1 MKNLNN
7 YIDSIVKKTLKE
19 SLEERAETL
28 LNKIKSKVNE
38 IDDDMGAND
47 GWEEISMDEEME
59 EGETCEQCG
68 GNMNE
73 GQCNE
78 CGYGGMMESTDMD
91 FDPSEKLE
99 RVCNEDGEDYD
110 AQACESHKRYA
121 GAEMTEA
128 LFGGQKKMDKNKN
141 NKIDAEDFKMLRKSK
156 KHQTDEEMEEGNA
169 FTGALAKAKRKGD
182 DDFEV
187 DGKEYQV
194 KESIKLTEDEMI
206 DMIEKI
212 VREEKDNIKKMS
224 KPKGLAT
231 YETAIGKSKK
241 ENDDYIKSVT
251 QKMKDY
257 LKNGSKEDYT
267 MDAEHFPESNG
278 QMDKKMAKKTYQASD
293 AVDEYVEA
301 FSSAGQENLMYDE
314 IHPNEDW
321 VTDNIEGSS
330 RTGNN
335 PKWANAVETPVNK
348 NRNKIR
354 KDNLLGALKKQ
365 AYNKSPQPV
374 VTDEAGE
381 VTNGGRNTTNK
392 SNTKANKIM
401 NQLESTQDKK
411 TKLLNE
417 EINKMSNLLNYNR
430 KTQ

>member
-1 MKNLNN
+1 MKNLDN

-38 IDDDMGAND
+38 IDDDTMTD
-47 GWEEISMDEEME
+47 DEWQEIPMDEETY

-78 CGYGGMMESTDMD
+78 CGYGGMMESSDMD
-91 FDPSEKLE
+91 FDPSEKLS
-99 RVCNEDGEDYD
+99 RVCDEESEDYD
-110 AQACESHKRYA
+110 SQSCESHKRYA
-121 GAEMTEA
+121 GSEMTEA
-128 LFGGQKKMDKNKN
+128 LFGGQKKIDKNKN

-169 FTGALAKAKRKGD
+169 FTGALAKAKRRGD

-224 KPKGLAT
+224 KPKGLST

-267 MDAEHFPESNG
+267 MEAEHFPESNG
-278 QMDKKMAKKTYQASD
+278 QMDKKMAKKTYKASD
-293 AVDEYVEA
+293 AVEEYVEA
-301 FSSAGQENLMYDE
+301 FSSAGQENLVYDE

-381 VTNGGRNTTNK
+381 VTKGEKNTTNK

-401 NQLESTQDKK
+401 NQLESTQEKK

-417 EINKMSNLLNYNR
+417 EITKMSNLLNYNR

>member
-19 SLEERAETL
+19 SLEERAESL
-28 LNKIKSKVNE
+28 VNKIKSKVNE
-38 IDDDMGAND
+38 IDDDMSVD
-47 GWEEISMDEEME
+47 EEWQEISMDEDMG
-59 EGETCEQCG
+59 EGETCEECG
-68 GNMNE
+68 GSMNE

-78 CGYGGMMESTDMD
+78 CGYGGMMESSDMG
-91 FDPSEKLE
+91 FDPSEKLS
-99 RVCNEDGEDYD
+99 RVCDEDGEDYD
-110 AQACESHKRYA
+110 SQSCKSHKRYA

-128 LFGGQKKMDKNKN
+128 LFGGQKKIDKNKN
-141 NKIDAEDFKMLRKSK
+141 NKIDAEDFKMLRSGKKSE
-156 KHQTDEEMEEGNA
+156 T
-169 FTGALAKAKRKGD
+169 
-182 DDFEV
+182 
-187 DGKEYQV
+187 

-212 VREEKDNIKKMS
+212 VREEKNNIKKMS

-257 LKNGSKEDYT
+257 LKDGSKEDYT

-278 QMDKKMAKKTYQASD
+278 QMDKKMAKKAYRPSK
-293 AVDEYVEA
+293 AVEEYVEA
-301 FSSAGQENLMYDE
+301 FSSAGQEMIEYDE
-314 IHPNEDW
+314 IHPNEEW

-335 PKWANAVETPVNK
+335 PKWANAVESGVNK

-354 KDNLLGALKKQ
+354 KENLLGALKKQ

-381 VTNGGRNTTNK
+381 VTKGEKNTTNK

-411 TKLLNE
+411 NKLLNE

>member
-38 IDDDMGAND
+38 IDDETNE
-47 GWEEISMDEEME
+47 GWQEISMDEEMG

-68 GNMNE
+68 GSMNE

-78 CGYGGMMESTDMD
+78 CGYGGMMESSDMD
-91 FDPSEKLE
+91 FDPSEKLS
-99 RVCNEDGEDYD
+99 RVCDEESEDYD
-110 AQACESHKRYA
+110 SQSCESHKRYA
-121 GAEMTEA
+121 GSEMTEA
-128 LFGGQKKMDKNKN
+128 LFGGQKKIDKNKN
-141 NKIDAEDFKMLRKSK
+141 NKIDSEDFKMLRSGKKSETKEGK
-156 KHQTDEEMEEGNA
+156 KFPDLSG
-169 FTGALAKAKRKGD
+169 
-182 DDFEV
+182 
-187 DGKEYQV
+187 DGKV
-194 KESIKLTEDEMI
+194 TRKDVLMGRGVKLKESIKLTEDEMI

-224 KPKGLAT
+224 KPTGLAT

-257 LKNGSKEDYT
+257 LKDGSKEDYT

-278 QMDKKMAKKTYQASD
+278 QMDKKMPKKAYRASD
-293 AVDEYVEA
+293 AVEEYVEA
-301 FSSAGQENLMYDE
+301 FSSAGQENLVYDE

-354 KDNLLGALKKQ
+354 KENLLGALKKQ
-365 AYNKSPQPV
+365 AYNKSPQPIV
-374 VTDEAGE
+374 SDESGE
-381 VTNGGRNTTNK
+381 TSKGEKNTSNK
-392 SNTKANKIM
+392 SNSKANKIM
-401 NQLESTQDKK
+401 NQLESTENKK
-411 TKLLNE
+411 NKLLNE

>member
-38 IDDDMGAND
+38 IDDETNE
-47 GWEEISMDEEME
+47 GWQEISMDEEMG

-68 GNMNE
+68 GSMNE

-78 CGYGGMMESTDMD
+78 CGYGGMMESSDMD
-91 FDPSEKLE
+91 FDPSEKLS
-99 RVCNEDGEDYD
+99 RVCDEDGEDYD

-128 LFGGQKKMDKNKN
+128 LFGGQKKIDKNKN
-141 NKIDAEDFKMLRKSK
+141 NKIDSEDFKMLRSGKKSETKEGK
-156 KHQTDEEMEEGNA
+156 KFPDLSG
-169 FTGALAKAKRKGD
+169 
-182 DDFEV
+182 
-187 DGKEYQV
+187 DGKV
-194 KESIKLTEDEMI
+194 TRKDVLMGRGVKLKESIKLTEDEMI

-224 KPKGLAT
+224 KPKGLAA

-257 LKNGSKEDYT
+257 LKDGSKEDYT
-267 MDAEHFPESNG
+267 MEAEHFPESNG
-278 QMDKKMAKKTYQASD
+278 QMDKKMAKKTYKASD
-293 AVDEYVEA
+293 AVEEYVEA
-301 FSSAGQENLMYDE
+301 FSSAGQENLVYDE

-381 VTNGGRNTTNK
+381 VTKGEKNTSNK
-392 SNTKANKIM
+392 SNTKTNKIM
-401 NQLESTQDKK
+401 NQLESTQEKK

-417 EINKMSNLLNYNR
+417 EINKMSNLLNYSR

>member
-19 SLEERAETL
+19 SLEERAESL
-28 LNKIKSKVNE
+28 VNKIKSKVNE
-38 IDDDMGAND
+38 IDYDMGTDD
-47 GWEEISMDEEME
+47 GWEEISMDEAME

-68 GNMNE
+68 GTMNE

-91 FDPSEKLE
+91 FDPSDKLK
-99 RVCNEDGEDYD
+99 RVCDKDGEDYD
-110 AQACESHKRYA
+110 TQACESHKRYA

-128 LFGGQKKMDKNKN
+128 LFGGQKKIDKNKN

-156 KHQTDEEMEEGNA
+156 KHQTDEEVEEGNA
-169 FTGALAKAKRKGD
+169 FTGALAKAKRRGD

-212 VREEKDNIKKMS
+212 VKEEKDNIKKMS

-293 AVDEYVEA
+293 AVEEYVES
-301 FSSAGQENLMYDE
+301 FSSAGQENLVYDE

-401 NQLESTQDKK
+401 SQLESTQEKK
-411 TKLLNE
+411 NKLLNE
-417 EINKMSNLLNYNR
+417 EINKMSNLLNYSR

>member
-1 MKNLNN
+1 MKNLDN

-38 IDDDMGAND
+38 IDDDTMTD
-47 GWEEISMDEEME
+47 DEWQEIPMDEETY

-78 CGYGGMMESTDMD
+78 CGYGGMMESSNMD
-91 FDPSEKLE
+91 FDPSEKLS
-99 RVCNEDGEDYD
+99 RVCDEESEDYD
-110 AQACESHKRYA
+110 SQSCESHKRYA
-121 GAEMTEA
+121 GSEMTEA
-128 LFGGQKKMDKNKN
+128 LFGGQKKIDKNKN

-169 FTGALAKAKRKGD
+169 FTGALAKAKRRGD

-224 KPKGLAT
+224 KPKGLST

-267 MDAEHFPESNG
+267 MEAEHFPESNG
-278 QMDKKMAKKTYQASD
+278 QMDKKMAKKTYKASD
-293 AVDEYVEA
+293 AVEEYVEA
-301 FSSAGQENLMYDE
+301 FSSAGQENLVYDE

-381 VTNGGRNTTNK
+381 VTKGEKNTTNK

-401 NQLESTQDKK
+401 NQLESTQEKK

-417 EINKMSNLLNYNR
+417 EITKMSNLLNYNR

>member
-19 SLEERAETL
+19 SLEERAESL
-28 LNKIKSKVNE
+28 VNKIKSKVNE
-38 IDDDMGAND
+38 IDDDMGND
-47 GWEEISMDEEME
+47 EEWQEISMDEEMG
-59 EGETCEQCG
+59 EGETCEECG
-68 GNMNE
+68 GTMNE

-78 CGYGGMMESTDMD
+78 CGYGGMMESTDMG

-110 AQACESHKRYA
+110 SQACESHKRYA

-128 LFGGQKKMDKNKN
+128 LFGGQKKIDKNKN

-169 FTGALAKAKRKGD
+169 FTGALAKAKRRGD

-224 KPKGLAT
+224 KPKGLAA

-267 MDAEHFPESNG
+267 MEAEHFPESNG

-293 AVDEYVEA
+293 AVEEYVEA

-321 VTDNIEGSS
+321 ITDNIEGSS

-354 KDNLLGALKKQ
+354 
-365 AYNKSPQPV
+365 NK
-374 VTDEAGE
+374 
-381 VTNGGRNTTNK
+381 R
-392 SNTKANKIM
+392 I
-401 NQLESTQDKK
+401 
-411 TKLLNE
+411 
-417 EINKMSNLLNYNR
+417 Y
-430 KTQ
+430 

>member
-1 MKNLNN
+1 MKNLDN

-19 SLEERAETL
+19 SLEERAESL
-28 LNKIKSKVNE
+28 VNKIKSKVNE
-38 IDDDMGAND
+38 IDDETNE
-47 GWEEISMDEEME
+47 GWEEISMDEEMG
-59 EGETCEQCG
+59 EGETCNECG
-68 GNMNE
+68 GTMNE

-78 CGYGGMMESTDMD
+78 CGYGGMMESSDMG
-91 FDPSEKLE
+91 FDHSEKLK
-99 RVCNEDGEDYD
+99 RVCDEDGEDYD
-110 AQACESHKRYA
+110 AQGCESHMRYA
-121 GAEMTEA
+121 GPEISEA
-128 LFGGQKKMDKNKN
+128 LFGGQKKIDKNKN
-141 NKIDAEDFKMLRKSK
+141 NKIDSEDFKMLRSGKKSETKEGK
-156 KHQTDEEMEEGNA
+156 KFPDLSG
-169 FTGALAKAKRKGD
+169 
-182 DDFEV
+182 
-187 DGKEYQV
+187 DGKV
-194 KESIKLTEDEMI
+194 TRKDVLMGRGVKLKESIKLTEDEMI

-257 LKNGSKEDYT
+257 LKDGSKEDYT

-278 QMDKKMAKKTYQASD
+278 QMDKKMTKKTYKASD
-293 AVDEYVEA
+293 AVEDYIEA
-301 FSSAGQENLMYDE
+301 FSSAGQENLVYDE

-381 VTNGGRNTTNK
+381 TTKGEKNTSNK
-392 SNTKANKIM
+392 SNSKANKIM

-411 TKLLNE
+411 NKLLNE

>member
-19 SLEERAETL
+19 SLEERAESL
-28 LNKIKSKVNE
+28 VNKIKSKVNE
-38 IDDDMGAND
+38 IDDDMGND
-47 GWEEISMDEEME
+47 EEWQEISMDEEMG
-59 EGETCEQCG
+59 EGETCEECG
-68 GNMNE
+68 GTMNE

-78 CGYGGMMESTDMD
+78 CGYGGMMESTDMG

-110 AQACESHKRYA
+110 SQACESHKRYA

-128 LFGGQKKMDKNKN
+128 LFGGQKKIDKNKN
-141 NKIDAEDFKMLRKSK
+141 NKIDAEDFKMLRSGKKSE
-156 KHQTDEEMEEGNA
+156 T
-169 FTGALAKAKRKGD
+169 
-182 DDFEV
+182 
-187 DGKEYQV
+187 

-212 VREEKDNIKKMS
+212 VKEEKDNIKKMS

-267 MDAEHFPESNG
+267 MEAEHFPESNG

-293 AVDEYVEA
+293 AVEEYVEA

-354 KDNLLGALKKQ
+354 KENLLGALKKQ

-381 VTNGGRNTTNK
+381 VSTGERNTGKK
-392 SNTKANKIM
+392 SNSKANKIM

-411 TKLLNE
+411 NKLLNE

>member
-19 SLEERAETL
+19 SLEERAESL
-28 LNKIKSKVNE
+28 VNKIKSKVNE
-38 IDDDMGAND
+38 IDDETNE
-47 GWEEISMDEEME
+47 GWQEISMDEEMG

-68 GNMNE
+68 GSMNE

-78 CGYGGMMESTDMD
+78 CGYGGMMESSDMD
-91 FDPSEKLE
+91 FDPSEKLS
-99 RVCNEDGEDYD
+99 RVCDEDGEDYD

-128 LFGGQKKMDKNKN
+128 LFGGQKKIDKNKN
-141 NKIDAEDFKMLRKSK
+141 NKIDSEDFKMLRSGKKSETKEGK
-156 KHQTDEEMEEGNA
+156 KFPDLSG
-169 FTGALAKAKRKGD
+169 
-182 DDFEV
+182 
-187 DGKEYQV
+187 DGKV
-194 KESIKLTEDEMI
+194 TRKDVLMGRGVKLKESIKLTEDEMI

-224 KPKGLAT
+224 KPKGLAA

-257 LKNGSKEDYT
+257 LKDGSKEDYT
-267 MDAEHFPESNG
+267 MEAEHFPESNG
-278 QMDKKMAKKTYQASD
+278 QMDKKMAKKTYKASD
-293 AVDEYVEA
+293 AVEEYVEA
-301 FSSAGQENLMYDE
+301 FSSAGQENLVYDE

-354 KDNLLGALKKQ
+354 KENLLGALKKQ
-365 AYNKSPQPV
+365 AYNKSPQPIV
-374 VTDEAGE
+374 SDESGE
-381 VTNGGRNTTNK
+381 TSKGEKNTSNK
-392 SNTKANKIM
+392 SNSKANKIM
-401 NQLESTQDKK
+401 NQLESTENKK
-411 TKLLNE
+411 NKLLNE

>member
-19 SLEERAETL
+19 SLEERAESL
-28 LNKIKSKVNE
+28 VDKIKSKVNE
-38 IDDDMGAND
+38 IDDDMMTD
-47 GWEEISMDEEME
+47 DEWQEIPMEEETY
-59 EGETCEQCG
+59 EGETCEECG
-68 GNMNE
+68 GTMTE

-78 CGYGGMMESTDMD
+78 CGYGSMMESSDMD
-91 FDPSEKLE
+91 FDPSEKLA
-99 RVCNEDGEDYD
+99 RVCDEESEDYD
-110 AQACESHKRYA
+110 SQSCESHKRYA
-121 GAEMTEA
+121 GSEMTEA
-128 LFGGQKKMDKNKN
+128 LFGGQKKIDKNKN
-141 NKIDAEDFKMLRKSK
+141 NKIDSEDFKMLRSGKKSETKEGK
-156 KHQTDEEMEEGNA
+156 KFPDLSG
-169 FTGALAKAKRKGD
+169 
-182 DDFEV
+182 
-187 DGKEYQV
+187 DGKV
-194 KESIKLTEDEMI
+194 TRKDVLMGRGVKLKESIKLTEDEMI

-257 LKNGSKEDYT
+257 LKDGSKEDYT

-278 QMDKKMAKKTYQASD
+278 QMDKKMAKKTYKASD
-293 AVDEYVEA
+293 AVEEYVEA
-301 FSSAGQENLMYDE
+301 FSSAGQENLVYDE

-354 KDNLLGALKKQ
+354 KDNLLGSLKKQ

-381 VTNGGRNTTNK
+381 VTKGEKNTTNK
-392 SNTKANKIM
+392 SNTKTNKIM
-401 NQLESTQDKK
+401 NQLESTQEKK

>member
-38 IDDDMGAND
+38 IDDDTMTD
-47 GWEEISMDEEME
+47 DEWQEIPMDEETY

-78 CGYGGMMESTDMD
+78 CGYGGMMESSDMD
-91 FDPSEKLE
+91 FDPSEKLS
-99 RVCNEDGEDYD
+99 RVCDEESEDYD
-110 AQACESHKRYA
+110 SQSCESHKRYA
-121 GAEMTEA
+121 GSEMTEA
-128 LFGGQKKMDKNKN
+128 LFGGQKKIDKNKN

-169 FTGALAKAKRKGD
+169 FTGALSKAKDRGD
-182 DDFEV
+182 NEFEV
-187 DGKEYQV
+187 EGKKYQV
-194 KESIKLTEDEMI
+194 KESIRLTEDEMI

-257 LKNGSKEDYT
+257 LKDGSKEDYT
-267 MDAEHFPESNG
+267 MEAEHFPESNG
-278 QMDKKMAKKTYQASD
+278 QMDKKMAKKTYKASD
-293 AVDEYVEA
+293 AVEEYVEA
-301 FSSAGQENLMYDE
+301 FSSAGQENLVYDE

-381 VTNGGRNTTNK
+381 VTNGGKNTTNK
-392 SNTKANKIM
+392 SNAKANKIM
-401 NQLESTQDKK
+401 NQLESTQEKK

-417 EINKMSNLLNYNR
+417 EITKMSNLLNYNR

>member
-1 MKNLNN
+1 MKNLDN

-19 SLEERAETL
+19 SLEERAESL
-28 LNKIKSKVNE
+28 VNKIKSKVNE
-38 IDDDMGAND
+38 IDTDNE
-47 GWEEISMDEEME
+47 WQEIDTVNEWQEIIDESME
-59 EGETCEQCG
+59 EGETCEECG
-68 GNMNE
+68 GSMNE

-78 CGYGGMMESTDMD
+78 CGYGGMMESSDMG
-91 FDPSEKLE
+91 FDHSEKLKK
-99 RVCNEDGEDYD
+99 VCDKDGEDYD
-110 AQACESHKRYA
+110 AQGCESHKRYA
-121 GAEMTEA
+121 GPEISEA
-128 LFGGQKKMDKNKN
+128 LFGGQKKIDKNKN
-141 NKIDAEDFKMLRKSK
+141 NKIDAEDFKMLRSGKKSE
-156 KHQTDEEMEEGNA
+156 T
-169 FTGALAKAKRKGD
+169 
-182 DDFEV
+182 
-187 DGKEYQV
+187 

-257 LKNGSKEDYT
+257 LKDGSKEDYT

-278 QMDKKMAKKTYQASD
+278 QMDKKMAKKAYRPSK
-293 AVDEYVEA
+293 AVEEYVEA
-301 FSSAGQENLMYDE
+301 FASAGQEMIEYDE

-330 RTGNN
+330 RTGNGD
-335 PKWANAVETPVNK
+335 WANSVKTPVNK
-348 NRNKIR
+348 NRNKLR
-354 KDNLLGALKKQ
+354 KENLLGALKKQ

-381 VTNGGRNTTNK
+381 TTKGEKNTSNK

-401 NQLESTQDKK
+401 NQLESTQEKK

>member
-28 LNKIKSKVNE
+28 VSKIKSKVNE
-38 IDDDMGAND
+38 IDDDMMTDD
-47 GWEEISMDEEME
+47 GWQEISMDEETY
-59 EGETCEQCG
+59 EGETCEECG
-68 GNMNE
+68 GTMNE

-78 CGYGGMMESTDMD
+78 CGYGGMMESSDMD
-91 FDPSEKLE
+91 FDPSEKLS
-99 RVCNEDGEDYD
+99 RVCDEESEEYD
-110 AQACESHKRYA
+110 SQSCESHKRYA
-121 GAEMTEA
+121 GAEMTES
-128 LFGGQKKMDKNKN
+128 LFGGQKKIDKNKN
-141 NKIDAEDFKMLRKSK
+141 NKIDAEDFKMLRSGKKSE
-156 KHQTDEEMEEGNA
+156 T
-169 FTGALAKAKRKGD
+169 
-182 DDFEV
+182 
-187 DGKEYQV
+187 

-212 VREEKDNIKKMS
+212 VKEEKDNIKKMS
-224 KPKGLAT
+224 KPKGLAA

-257 LKNGSKEDYT
+257 LKDGSKEDYT
-267 MDAEHFPESNG
+267 MDAKHFPESNG
-278 QMDKKMAKKTYQASD
+278 QMDKKMAKKTYKASD
-293 AVDEYVEA
+293 AVEEYVEA
-301 FSSAGQENLMYDE
+301 FSSAGQENLVYDE

-354 KDNLLGALKKQ
+354 KDNLLGSLKKQ
-365 AYNKSPQPV
+365 AYNKSPQPI
-374 VTDEAGE
+374 VTDESGE
-381 VTNGGRNTTNK
+381 TTKGEKNTSNK
-392 SNTKANKIM
+392 SNTKTNKIM
-401 NQLESTQDKK
+401 NQLESTQEKK

>member
-38 IDDDMGAND
+38 IDDDTMTD
-47 GWEEISMDEEME
+47 DEWQEIPMDEETY

-68 GNMNE
+68 GTMNE

-78 CGYGGMMESTDMD
+78 CGYGGMMESSDMD
-91 FDPSEKLE
+91 FDPSEKLS
-99 RVCNEDGEDYD
+99 RVCDEDGEDYD

-128 LFGGQKKMDKNKN
+128 LFGGQKKIDKNKN
-141 NKIDAEDFKMLRKSK
+141 NKIDSEDFKMLRSGKKSETKEGK
-156 KHQTDEEMEEGNA
+156 KFPDLSG
-169 FTGALAKAKRKGD
+169 
-182 DDFEV
+182 
-187 DGKEYQV
+187 DGKV
-194 KESIKLTEDEMI
+194 TRKDVLMGRGVKLKESIKLTEDEMI

-224 KPKGLAT
+224 KPKGLAA

-257 LKNGSKEDYT
+257 LKDGSKEDYT
-267 MDAEHFPESNG
+267 MEAEHFPESNG
-278 QMDKKMAKKTYQASD
+278 QMDKKMAKKTYKASD
-293 AVDEYVEA
+293 AVEEYVEA
-301 FSSAGQENLMYDE
+301 FSSAGQENLVYDE

-381 VTNGGRNTTNK
+381 VTKGEKNTSNK
-392 SNTKANKIM
+392 SNTKTNKIM
-401 NQLESTQDKK
+401 NQLESTQEKK

-417 EINKMSNLLNYNR
+417 EINKMSNLLNYSR

>member
-19 SLEERAETL
+19 SLEERAESL
-28 LNKIKSKVNE
+28 VDKIKSKVNE
-38 IDDDMGAND
+38 IDADMDTDDE
-47 GWEEISMDEEME
+47 WQEISMDEEMG

-68 GNMNE
+68 GTMNE

-78 CGYGGMMESTDMD
+78 CGYGSMMESSDMD
-91 FDPSEKLE
+91 FDPSEKLA
-99 RVCNEDGEDYD
+99 RVCDEESEDYD
-110 AQACESHKRYA
+110 SQSCESHKRYA
-121 GAEMTEA
+121 GSEMTEA
-128 LFGGQKKMDKNKN
+128 LFGGQKKIDKNKN

-156 KHQTDEEMEEGNA
+156 KHQTDEEVEEGNA
-169 FTGALAKAKRKGD
+169 FTGALAKAKRRGD

-212 VREEKDNIKKMS
+212 VKEEKDNIKKMS
-224 KPKGLAT
+224 KPKGLAA

-267 MDAEHFPESNG
+267 MEAEHFPESNG
-278 QMDKKMAKKTYQASD
+278 QMDKKMTKKTYQASD
-293 AVDEYVEA
+293 AVEEYVES
-301 FSSAGQENLMYDE
+301 FSSAGQENLVYDE

-348 NRNKIR
+348 HRNKIR

-381 VTNGGRNTTNK
+381 VTSGGKNTTNK
-392 SNTKANKIM
+392 SNIKANKIM

>member
-38 IDDDMGAND
+38 IDDDTMTD
-47 GWEEISMDEEME
+47 DEWQEIPMDEETY

-68 GNMNE
+68 GTMNE

-78 CGYGGMMESTDMD
+78 CGYGGMMESSDMD
-91 FDPSEKLE
+91 FDPSEKLS
-99 RVCNEDGEDYD
+99 RVCDEDGEDYD

-128 LFGGQKKMDKNKN
+128 LFGGQKKIDKNKN
-141 NKIDAEDFKMLRKSK
+141 NKIDSEDFKMLRSGKKSETKEGK
-156 KHQTDEEMEEGNA
+156 KFPDLSG
-169 FTGALAKAKRKGD
+169 
-182 DDFEV
+182 
-187 DGKEYQV
+187 DGKV
-194 KESIKLTEDEMI
+194 TRKDVLMGRGVKLKESIKLTEDEMI

-224 KPKGLAT
+224 KPKGLAA

-257 LKNGSKEDYT
+257 LKDGSKEDYT
-267 MDAEHFPESNG
+267 MEAEHFPESNG
-278 QMDKKMAKKTYQASD
+278 QMDKKMAKKTYKASD
-293 AVDEYVEA
+293 AVEEYVEA
-301 FSSAGQENLMYDE
+301 FSSAGQENLVYDE

-381 VTNGGRNTTNK
+381 VTKGEKNTSNK
-392 SNTKANKIM
+392 SNTKTNKIM
-401 NQLESTQDKK
+401 NQLESTQEKK

>member
-38 IDDDMGAND
+38 IDDDTMTD
-47 GWEEISMDEEME
+47 DEWQEIPMDEETY

-68 GNMNE
+68 GTMNE

-78 CGYGGMMESTDMD
+78 CGYGGMMESSDMD
-91 FDPSEKLE
+91 FDPSEKLS
-99 RVCNEDGEDYD
+99 RVCDEESEDYD
-110 AQACESHKRYA
+110 SQSCESHKRYA
-121 GAEMTEA
+121 GSEMTEA
-128 LFGGQKKMDKNKN
+128 LFGGQKKIDKNKN
-141 NKIDAEDFKMLRKSK
+141 NKIDSEDFKMLRSGKKSETKEGK
-156 KHQTDEEMEEGNA
+156 KFPDLSG
-169 FTGALAKAKRKGD
+169 
-182 DDFEV
+182 
-187 DGKEYQV
+187 DGKV
-194 KESIKLTEDEMI
+194 TRKDVLMGRGVKLKESIKLTEDEMI

-257 LKNGSKEDYT
+257 LKDGSKEDYT

-278 QMDKKMAKKTYQASD
+278 QMDKKMPKKAYRASD
-293 AVDEYVEA
+293 AVEEYVEA
-301 FSSAGQENLMYDE
+301 FSSAGQENLVYDE

-354 KDNLLGALKKQ
+354 KENLLGALKKQ
-365 AYNKSPQPV
+365 AYNKSPQPIV
-374 VTDEAGE
+374 SDESGE
-381 VTNGGRNTTNK
+381 TSKGEKNTSNK
-392 SNTKANKIM
+392 SNSKANKIM
-401 NQLESTQDKK
+401 NQLESTENKK
-411 TKLLNE
+411 NKLLNE

>member
-1 MKNLNN
+1 
-7 YIDSIVKKTLKE
+7 
-19 SLEERAETL
+19 
-28 LNKIKSKVNE
+28 
-38 IDDDMGAND
+38 
-47 GWEEISMDEEME
+47 
-59 EGETCEQCG
+59 
-68 GNMNE
+68 
-73 GQCNE
+73 
-78 CGYGGMMESTDMD
+78 
-91 FDPSEKLE
+91 
-99 RVCNEDGEDYD
+99 
-110 AQACESHKRYA
+110 
-121 GAEMTEA
+121 
-128 LFGGQKKMDKNKN
+128 
-141 NKIDAEDFKMLRKSK
+141 
-156 KHQTDEEMEEGNA
+156 MEEGNA
-169 FTGALAKAKRKGD
+169 FTGALAKAKRRGD

-224 KPKGLAT
+224 KPKGLST

-267 MDAEHFPESNG
+267 MEAEHFPESNG
-278 QMDKKMAKKTYQASD
+278 QMDKKMAKKTYKASD
-293 AVDEYVEA
+293 AVEEYVEA
-301 FSSAGQENLMYDE
+301 FSSAGQENLVYDE

-381 VTNGGRNTTNK
+381 VTKGEKNTTNK

-401 NQLESTQDKK
+401 NQLESTQEKK

-417 EINKMSNLLNYNR
+417 EITKMSNLLNYNR

>member
-19 SLEERAETL
+19 SLEERAESL
-28 LNKIKSKVNE
+28 VDKIKSKVNE
-38 IDDDMGAND
+38 IDADMDTDNE
-47 GWEEISMDEEME
+47 WQEISMDEEMG

-68 GNMNE
+68 GTMNE

-78 CGYGGMMESTDMD
+78 CGYGSMMESSDMD

-99 RVCNEDGEDYD
+99 RVCNEGSEDYD
-110 AQACESHKRYA
+110 SQSCESHKRYA
-121 GAEMTEA
+121 GSEMTEA
-128 LFGGQKKMDKNKN
+128 LFGGQKKIDKNKN

-156 KHQTDEEMEEGNA
+156 KHQTDEEVEEGNA

-187 DGKEYQV
+187 DGKKYQV

-224 KPKGLAT
+224 KPKGLAA

-278 QMDKKMAKKTYQASD
+278 QMDKKMPKKTYKASD
-293 AVDEYVEA
+293 AVEEYVEA

-381 VTNGGRNTTNK
+381 VTNGGKNTTSK
-392 SNTKANKIM
+392 SNAKANKIM

>member
-1 MKNLNN
+1 
-7 YIDSIVKKTLKE
+7 
-19 SLEERAETL
+19 
-28 LNKIKSKVNE
+28 
-38 IDDDMGAND
+38 
-47 GWEEISMDEEME
+47 
-59 EGETCEQCG
+59 
-68 GNMNE
+68 
-73 GQCNE
+73 
-78 CGYGGMMESTDMD
+78 MD
-91 FDPSEKLE
+91 FNPSEKLE

-128 LFGGQKKMDKNKN
+128 LFGGQKKIDKNKN

-169 FTGALAKAKRKGD
+169 FTGALAKAKRRGD

-212 VREEKDNIKKMS
+212 VREETDNIKKMS

-257 LKNGSKEDYT
+257 LKDGSKEDYT

-278 QMDKKMAKKTYQASD
+278 QMDKKMAKKAYKASD
-293 AVDEYVEA
+293 AVEEYVEA
-301 FSSAGQENLMYDE
+301 FSSAGQENLVYDE
-314 IHPNEDW
+314 IHPNEEW

-335 PKWANAVETPVNK
+335 PKWANAVETPVNAKRDEVRK
-348 NRNKIR
+348 NNYLSK
-354 KDNLLGALKKQ
+354 LKKK
-365 AYNKSPQPV
+365 AYNKAPQPV
-374 VTDEAGE
+374 VTD
-381 VTNGGRNTTNK
+381 K
-392 SNTKANKIM
+392 SGSESGADKIM
-401 NQLESTQDKK
+401 MKLESTDKQNVL
-411 TKLLNE
+411 TE
-417 EINKMSNLLNYNR
+417 MEKMKSLIGYDR

>member
-19 SLEERAETL
+19 SLEERAESL
-28 LNKIKSKVNE
+28 VNKIKSKVNE
-38 IDDDMGAND
+38 IDDDIGTD
-47 GWEEISMDEEME
+47 EGWEEISMDKEMG

-68 GNMNE
+68 GTMNE

-78 CGYGGMMESTDMD
+78 CGYGGMMESSDMG
-91 FDPSEKLE
+91 FDHSEKLK
-99 RVCNEDGEDYD
+99 RVCKKGGKDYD
-110 AQACESHKRYA
+110 EQSCESHMRYA
-121 GAEMTEA
+121 GPEISEA
-128 LFGGQKKMDKNKN
+128 LFGGQKKIDKNKN
-141 NKIDAEDFKMLRKSK
+141 NKIDSEDFKMLRSGKKSE
-156 KHQTDEEMEEGNA
+156 TN
-169 FTGALAKAKRKGD
+169 
-182 DDFEV
+182 
-187 DGKEYQV
+187 
-194 KESIKLTEDEMI
+194 ESIKLTEDEMI

-257 LKNGSKEDYT
+257 LKDGSKEDYT

-293 AVDEYVEA
+293 AVEEYVEA
-301 FSSAGQENLMYDE
+301 FSSAGQENLVYDE

-335 PKWANAVETPVNK
+335 PKWANAVESGVNK

-354 KDNLLGALKKQ
+354 KENLLGSLKKQ

-381 VTNGGRNTTNK
+381 VTNGGKNTTNK
-392 SNTKANKIM
+392 SNTKVNKIM
-401 NQLESTQDKK
+401 NQLESTQEKK

>member
-1 MKNLNN
+1 
-7 YIDSIVKKTLKE
+7 
-19 SLEERAETL
+19 
-28 LNKIKSKVNE
+28 
-38 IDDDMGAND
+38 
-47 GWEEISMDEEME
+47 ME
-59 EGETCEQCG
+59 
-68 GNMNE
+68 
-73 GQCNE
+73 
-78 CGYGGMMESTDMD
+78 
-91 FDPSEKLE
+91 
-99 RVCNEDGEDYD
+99 
-110 AQACESHKRYA
+110 
-121 GAEMTEA
+121 
-128 LFGGQKKMDKNKN
+128 
-141 NKIDAEDFKMLRKSK
+141 
-156 KHQTDEEMEEGNA
+156 
-169 FTGALAKAKRKGD
+169 
-182 DDFEV
+182 
-187 DGKEYQV
+187 
-194 KESIKLTEDEMI
+194 
-206 DMIEKI
+206 
-212 VREEKDNIKKMS
+212 
-224 KPKGLAT
+224 
-231 YETAIGKSKK
+231 
-241 ENDDYIKSVT
+241 
-251 QKMKDY
+251 
-257 LKNGSKEDYT
+257 
-267 MDAEHFPESNG
+267 AEHFPESNG
-278 QMDKKMAKKTYQASD
+278 QMDKKMVKKTYQASD
-293 AVDEYVEA
+293 AVEEYVEA

-392 SNTKANKIM
+392 SNSKANKIM

>member
-38 IDDDMGAND
+38 IDDETNE
-47 GWEEISMDEEME
+47 GWQEISMDEEMG

-68 GNMNE
+68 GSMNE

-78 CGYGGMMESTDMD
+78 CGYGGMMESSDMD
-91 FDPSEKLE
+91 FDPSEKLS
-99 RVCNEDGEDYD
+99 RVCDEDGEDYD

-128 LFGGQKKMDKNKN
+128 LFGGQKKIDKNKN
-141 NKIDAEDFKMLRKSK
+141 NKIDSEDFKMLRSGKKSETKEGK
-156 KHQTDEEMEEGNA
+156 KFPDLSG
-169 FTGALAKAKRKGD
+169 
-182 DDFEV
+182 
-187 DGKEYQV
+187 DGKV
-194 KESIKLTEDEMI
+194 TRKDVLMGRGVKLKESIKLTEDEMI

-224 KPKGLAT
+224 KPKGLAA

-257 LKNGSKEDYT
+257 LKDGSKEDYT
-267 MDAEHFPESNG
+267 MEAEHFPESNG
-278 QMDKKMAKKTYQASD
+278 QMDKKMAKKTYKASD
-293 AVDEYVEA
+293 AVEEYVEA
-301 FSSAGQENLMYDE
+301 FSSAGQENLVYDE

-381 VTNGGRNTTNK
+381 VTKGEKNTSNK
-392 SNTKANKIM
+392 SNTKTNKIM
-401 NQLESTQDKK
+401 NQLESTQEKK

-417 EINKMSNLLNYNR
+417 EITKMSNLLNYNR

>member
-1 MKNLNN
+1 MKTLKN
-7 YIDSIVKKTLKE
+7 YIDSVVNKVLRE
-19 SLEERAETL
+19 SLEERADEIIDKL
-28 LNKIKSKVNE
+28 KSNVNE
-38 IDDDMGAND
+38 EDDMD
-47 GWEEISMDEEME
+47 GFEELEFDEEYMN

-68 GNMNE
+68 SMMSE
-73 GQCNE
+73 GECSE
-78 CGYGGMMESTDMD
+78 CGYKMEGLHEESDPTSQRCKYHKENFGPMD
-91 FDPSEKLE
+91 E
-99 RVCNEDGEDYD
+99 RTIRFCGKD
-110 AQACESHKRYA
+110 KT
-121 GAEMTEA
+121 EMTER
-128 LFGGQKKMDKNKN
+128 LHGKQKQLDKNKN
-141 NKIDAEDFKMLRKSK
+141 NKIDSEDFKLLRKSK

-182 DDFEV
+182 DEFEV

-194 KESIKLTEDEMI
+194 KESIKLTEEEMI
-206 DMIEKI
+206 DLIEKI
-212 VREEKDNIKKMS
+212 VNEEKDNIKKMS
-224 KPKGLAT
+224 KPKGLST

-251 QKMKDY
+251 KKMKDY

-267 MDAEHFPESNG
+267 MEAEHFPESNG
-278 QMDKKMAKKTYQASD
+278 QMDKKMPKKTYQASD
-293 AVDEYVEA
+293 AVEEYVEA
-301 FSSAGQENLMYDE
+301 FSSAGQENLVYDE

-335 PKWANAVETPVNK
+335 PKWANAVETPINK

-381 VTNGGRNTTNK
+381 VTNGGKNTSNK

-401 NQLESTQDKK
+401 NQLESTEEKKEKLIKEDIDKMNRILGYNKK
-411 TKLLNE
+411 T
-417 EINKMSNLLNYNR
+417 
-430 KTQ
+430 Q

>member
-38 IDDDMGAND
+38 IDDDMGTD
-47 GWEEISMDEEME
+47 DEWQEISMDEETY

-78 CGYGGMMESTDMD
+78 CGYGGMMESSDMD
-91 FDPSEKLE
+91 FDPSEKLS
-99 RVCNEDGEDYD
+99 RVCDEESEDYD
-110 AQACESHKRYA
+110 SQSCESHKRYA
-121 GAEMTEA
+121 GSEMTEA
-128 LFGGQKKMDKNKN
+128 LFGGQKKIDKNKN
-141 NKIDAEDFKMLRKSK
+141 NKIDSEDFKMLRSGKKSETKEGK
-156 KHQTDEEMEEGNA
+156 KFPDLSG
-169 FTGALAKAKRKGD
+169 
-182 DDFEV
+182 
-187 DGKEYQV
+187 DGKV
-194 KESIKLTEDEMI
+194 TRKDVLMGRGVKLKESIKLTEEEMI

-212 VREEKDNIKKMS
+212 VKEEKDNIKKMS

-257 LKNGSKEDYT
+257 LKDGSKEDYT

-293 AVDEYVEA
+293 AVEEYVEA
-301 FSSAGQENLMYDE
+301 FSSAGQENLVYDE

-354 KDNLLGALKKQ
+354 KENLLGALKKQ

-381 VTNGGRNTTNK
+381 VTNGGKNTTNK

-401 NQLESTQDKK
+401 NQLESTQEKK